1 MDTITYLI
9 LFIFIGIPLII
20 LALIRIFWPIVKT
33 YLYASHQ
40 DKFISAQHT
49 GEDLA
54 IRALTSGTGIVSFL
68 LKLGVFGLAI
78 YGLSALV
85 MDIWTSP
92 GNKGLKALGTLVIIG
107 FISYAKLRK

>member
-68 LKLGVFGLAI
+68 LKLAVLLLAI
-78 YGLSALV
+78 YGLSGLV
-85 MDIWTSP
+85 MDMWHSP
-92 GNKGLKALGTLVIIG
+92 GNKGIKALGTLVIIG
-107 FISYAKLRK
+107 FLSYAKLSR